1 MTRARR
7 IRTLLLGTVACAAA
21 LVLGGLAAAPASA
34 AIPAVSPVTAAA
46 HAVQPDLLPVPLQQ
60 GSTGSAVV
68 LWQRD
73 LNTFIN
79 YPPPSCRPTLTV
91 DGIFGPATTNA
102 TKCFQSSTVGLTRDG
117 IVGPQTRGAMCSFLW
132 AIGSTTL
139 FNETCL

>member
-34 AIPAVSPVTAAA
+34 AIPAASPVRAAA
-46 HAVQPDLLPVPLQQ
+46 QPVQPDLLPTLQQ

-73 LNTFIN
+73 LNTWIN
-79 YPPPSCRPTLTV
+79 YPPASCRPTLTV

-102 TKCFQSSTVGLTRDG
+102 TKCFQSTVGITRDG
-117 IVGPQTRGAMCSFLW
+117 IVGPQTRGVMCNFLW
-132 AIGSTTL
+132 AIGSSL
-139 FNETCL
+139 YNPTCV